1 MARRLSMWGEIGSRR
16 RRGGPRE
23 RVAVLRWQRGV
34 DAPGAY
40 LIEPTGLSARPAGP
54 AFGYGIHQCLG
65 QSLARAELQIAL
77 LTLLRRLPDLH
88 ITIPADEIKYPH
100 GMATYGVHELPV
112 GWW

>member
-1 MARRLSMWGEIGSRR
+1 MRLGHISSNLPGSRPGQLAQPSVTGFTSAWDSR
-16 RRGGPRE
+16 LP
-23 RVAVLRWQRGV
+23 
-34 DAPGAY
+34 AP
-40 LIEPTGLSARPAGP
+40 S
-54 AFGYGIHQCLG
+54 C
-65 QSLARAELQIAL
+65 QIAL